1 MHSFSVKNRCFLY
14 NNCVF
19 LIRFSL
25 ELGGNVWLGVMGT
38 GNEIKFKVYFGFDPA
53 DPTGN
58 YFYGKIEKLTLD
70 GLMKAFNKSITL
82 PPPIGDSGFPKGLVV
97 AYTSNPKGELVYF

>member
-1 MHSFSVKNRCFLY
+1 MFF
-14 NNCVF
+14 F
-19 LIRFSL
+19 RFSL

-38 GNEIKFKVYFGFDPA
+38 GNEIKLKVYFGFDPA

-58 YFYGKIEKLTLD
+58 YFYGKIEKLSLD
-70 GLMKAFNKSITL
+70 RLMKAFNKSITL

-97 AYTSNPKGELVYF
+97 AYTSNPKGELVFLMIFYLMQSKLKCY

>member
-1 MHSFSVKNRCFLY
+1 MLN

-19 LIRFSL
+19 FIRFFL
-25 ELGGNVWLGVMGT
+25 ELGGNVWFGVMGT
-38 GNEIKFKVYFGFDPA
+38 GNEIKLKVYFGFDPA

-82 PPPIGDSGFPKGLVV
+82 PPPIGDSGFPKGLIV
-97 AYTSNPKGELVYF
+97 AYTSNPKGQLLFLMVFYLL